1 MYDVDY
7 KSKPLTYCPKC
18 SNQLNYIMKQN
29 YGIPCIVYYCS
40 KCKYS
45 MSKAITLRGNGGR

>member
-1 MYDVDY
+1 MN
-7 KSKPLTYCPKC
+7 KLIYCPKC
-18 SNQLNYIMKQN
+18 SNQLNYIIKKN

-45 MSKAITLRGNGGR
+45 ISKAITLKGNGGF